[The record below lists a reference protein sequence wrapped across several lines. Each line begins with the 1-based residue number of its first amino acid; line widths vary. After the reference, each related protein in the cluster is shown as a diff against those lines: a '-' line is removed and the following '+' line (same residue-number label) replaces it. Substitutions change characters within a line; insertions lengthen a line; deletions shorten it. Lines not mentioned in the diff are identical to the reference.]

1 MKQNG
6 TYVLYMELRSCPTT
20 GQRCC
25 VLGYVCGV
33 FGSYGSVGNR
43 KSSYQL
49 VALLSKAAR
58 KVTSDCINNERERER
73 VRQTERERE
82 RERER
87 DSPTH

>member
-6 TYVLYMELRSCPTT
+6 AYVVYVELGSCPTP

-43 KSSYQL
+43 KQSSYQL

-58 KVTSDCINNERERER
+58 KMIN
-73 VRQTERERE
+73 
-82 RERER
+82 
-87 DSPTH
+87 D

>member
-1 MKQNG
+1 MF
-6 TYVLYMELRSCPTT
+6 R
-20 GQRCC
+20 
-25 VLGYVCGV
+25 
-33 FGSYGSVGNR
+33 SYGSVGNR
-43 KSSYQL
+43 KQSSYQL

-87 DSPTH
+87 ETHRLINILLPLHAH